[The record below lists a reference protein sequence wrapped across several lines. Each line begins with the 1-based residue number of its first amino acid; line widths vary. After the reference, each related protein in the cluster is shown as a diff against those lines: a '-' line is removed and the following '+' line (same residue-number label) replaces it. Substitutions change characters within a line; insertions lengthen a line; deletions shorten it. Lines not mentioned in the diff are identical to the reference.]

1 MHTWSPSDRGA
12 DYAGTDVRSELS
24 ALIRIVGK
32 VFRRLVPV
40 LLPKLGLVDSA
51 LRTKDFLF
59 HKG

>member
-1 MHTWSPSDRGA
+1 
-12 DYAGTDVRSELS
+12 VRSELS

-40 LLPKLGLVDSA
+40 LLPKLGLVDSG

-59 HKG
+59 HKGSFAQHDIKG